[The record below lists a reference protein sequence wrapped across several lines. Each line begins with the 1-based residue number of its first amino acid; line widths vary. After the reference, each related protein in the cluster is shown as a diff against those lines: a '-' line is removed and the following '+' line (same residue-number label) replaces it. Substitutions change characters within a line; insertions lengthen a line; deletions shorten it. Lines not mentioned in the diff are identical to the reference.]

1 MFNAV
6 RPEQCLAGGSVSEVV
21 REEAEKRGLTIH
33 DYFEREELA
42 IHNTVPTAEGAI
54 QLAMEET
61 PITLYG
67 SRCLVTGF
75 GGWRG
80 RCVGCWWP
88 WAPM

>member
-1 MFNAV
+1 M
-6 RPEQCLAGGSVSEVV
+6 SEVV

-42 IHNTVPTAEGAI
+42 IHNAVPTAEGAI

-75 GGWRG
+75 GRVA
-80 RCVGCWWP
+80 RALCRLLVAM
-88 WAPM
+88 APM